1 MFCSKHKR
9 ESVALRAALAAVRR
23 EKETLEEQLAGL
35 HAEAETARHERDV
48 ATAKCDMYG
57 GLFQH
62 LLLFGGSLGEVQ
74 GSLASLA
81 QTMKHEKDQAVD
93 AAASLNTNLATIER
107 ISGNLQHLSRKAS
120 ETAGAVDHLNE
131 RTSQIGGIVRL
142 IKEIAD
148 QTNLLA
154 LNAAIEAARAG
165 EQGRGF
171 AVVADEVRKLAERT
185 GSATNE
191 ISTLVSAIQDETA
204 HVKAQVE
211 LSPQQAAEFT
221 RDGADASR
229 SMQGLMQ
236 LSEQM
241 KGAIGASALRSFVE
255 TAKVD
260 HLIFKFEIY
269 KVFMGLSEKTA
280 DDFSSHTACR
290 LGKWY
295 YEGDGRDCFS
305 SLAGYVEIE
314 SPHKA
319 VHQRGVDAVTH
330 FYAGE
335 LAEGVAAIHEMEQA
349 SLEVLEHL
357 ERLAVSGRADGTMC
371 TEHEA

>member
-1 MFCSKHKR
+1 MFCSKYR
-9 ESVALRAALAAVRR
+9 QETAALRGELANLQQEKEALA
-23 EKETLEEQLAGL
+23 EQLASL
-35 HAEAETARHERDV
+35 RAEAEAARRERDE
-48 ATAKCDMYG
+48 ATAKCEVHG

-62 LLLFGGSLGEVQ
+62 LLLFGGSLLEVQ

-81 QTMKHEKDQAVD
+81 STMKHEKDQAVD
-93 AAASLNTNLATIER
+93 AAASLGSNLITIER
-107 ISGNLQHLSRKAS
+107 ISGNLQRMSEKTK
-120 ETAGAVDHLNE
+120 ETAGAVEHLNE

-191 ISTLVSAIQDETA
+191 ISTLVSAIQDETSQ
-204 HVKAQVE
+204 VKEQVE
-211 LSPQQAAEFT
+211 LSPQQAAEFN
-221 RDGADASR
+221 RDGADATDT
-229 SMQGLMQ
+229 MQGLMQ
-236 LSEQM
+236 LSDRM
-241 KGAIGASALRSFVE
+241 KSAIGASALRSFVE

-269 KVFMGLSEKTA
+269 KVFMGLSPKTPG
-280 DDFSSHTACR
+280 DFASHTGCR

-295 YEGDGRDCFS
+295 YEGDGKQCFS
-305 SLAGYVEIE
+305 QLPGYAEIE
-314 SPHKA
+314 NPHKA
-319 VHQRGVDAVTH
+319 VHQYGVAAVTH
-330 FYAGE
+330 FHAGE
-335 LAEGVAAIHEMEQA
+335 LAQGVAAIHDMEQA
-349 SLEVLEHL
+349 SFKVLEHL
-357 ERLAVSGRADGTMC
+357 EHLAVSGREDAIGHT
-371 TEHEA
+371 HAA